1 MGTRHPSVALAAVR
15 DASGEPTWWTTR
27 CERQLAGFRHRL
39 FSLVSRLAVSSTG
52 WGGADGIRQPLVDSL
67 HVPDGALLASTS
79 FCAHPDMCAT
89 GFWQQKSS
97 RGPTDYLMFLPDGTL
112 SERDEYRHQTENE
125 AYRASSY
132 SAAPQ

>member
-1 MGTRHPSVALAAVR
+1 MRLAGEMGASREDTGGSDWPRTMLGAAVL
-15 DASGEPTWWTTR
+15 GIVQ
-27 CERQLAGFRHRL
+27 QLLLALGF
-39 FSLVSRLAVSSTG
+39 
-52 WGGADGIRQPLVDSL
+52 LVDSL